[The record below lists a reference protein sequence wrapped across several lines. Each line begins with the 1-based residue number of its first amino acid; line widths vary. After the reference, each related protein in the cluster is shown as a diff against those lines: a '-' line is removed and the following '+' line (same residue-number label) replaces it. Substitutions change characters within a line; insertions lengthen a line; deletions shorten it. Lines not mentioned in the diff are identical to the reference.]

1 MKLKIKAVSDKIGKD
16 IPYPFYATAGAAAM
30 DLCACVDAPVEVAP
44 RALVSIPTGIA
55 IALPSAD
62 YVALVFARSG
72 LGIKHGVVP
81 GNCVG
86 VIDSDYRGEI
96 MVGLYNSGE
105 SEYTVQPGDRI
116 AQLMVTPVVQADV
129 ELVDKLDETERGAG
143 AVSYTH
149 LTLPTTPYV

>member
-62 YVALVFARSG
+62 YVALVFALLSF
-72 LGIKHGVVP
+72 LAVVVVSRLVAARRRKRP
-81 GNCVG
+81 EREKTGGNAH
-86 VIDSDYRGEI
+86 
-96 MVGLYNSGE
+96 
-105 SEYTVQPGDRI
+105 DR
-116 AQLMVTPVVQADV
+116 
-129 ELVDKLDETERGAG
+129 
-143 AVSYTH
+143 
-149 LTLPTTPYV
+149 